1 MHVEKIFGLTLTQR
15 LNNYLLKITGLVL
28 VKQTCRKSL
37 TKDILVTMVALMNP
51 QAALDCLSLNILR
64 NI

>member
-1 MHVEKIFGLTLTQR
+1 MHVER
-15 LNNYLLKITGLVL
+15 YLIDFDSTSQQLSIKDNGLVL